1 MKQLII
7 SLLLVSALSSSLLGQ
22 SRNFKWVVSTANG
35 SDLYGQSWATRT
47 DFPKD
52 FIKEQWN
59 NGKQITSLDYGGGL
73 WAVVLSKGADYRQQT
88 WATRQAFPTDLIQQ
102 KWEEGYRISSAAYGQ
117 KAWAFVFSKTED
129 LGVQK
134 YALSRSFPGD
144 FIEDNWEKGYT
155 VSQVV
160 FGEGQWL
167 VIMSLGKNQLQSY
180 IKSRIFPEEWI
191 QEKFQAD
198 YEISQT
204 AFGDGYWT
212 VIATQDKI
220 YNNSLH
226 INGAFPKNEIALA
239 WAEEKVIT
247 NFSFGLKGGENT
259 LVQISPEASPVLV
272 SSSERPTNTLPTLHL
287 ICAMDTKDR
296 LLGLGA
302 RHALQAIQE
311 QFSAAA
317 KTTGLQIHPIEVSN
331 EQFTREELKKNLDKL
346 QVGPQDV
353 IVFYYFGH
361 GFRYSDNNS
370 RFPICFVGKNGVDH
384 PRDAALPLTDIYQQ
398 LTTKGARLTLVFAEC
413 CNNEIGVPAPV
424 DSYIASTPMSVNFAS
439 KDRYKELFL
448 KQSGSILLASSDEDQ
463 ASWATSTGGYF
474 LDSFLDAFQYHVSNQ
489 NQMPPSWDTL
499 LKDTQGRVKKLAKAK
514 DRVQEPIFS
523 IQLN

>member
-1 MKQLII
+1 MKHLII
-7 SLLLVSALSSSLLGQ
+7 SLLLVSALSSTLIGQ

-35 SDLYGQSWATRT
+35 SELYGQSWATRT

-59 NGKQITSLDYGGGL
+59 NGKQITSLNFGGGL
-73 WAVVLSKGADYRQQT
+73 WAVVFSKGADYKQQT
-88 WATRQAFPTDLIQQ
+88 WATRQAFPTDLIQE
-102 KWEEGYRISSAAYGQ
+102 KWDEGFRISSAAYGQ
-117 KAWAFVFSKTED
+117 KAWAFVFSKTES
-129 LGVQK
+129 LGIQK
-134 YALSRSFPGD
+134 YVLSRTFPGD
-144 FIEDNWEKGYT
+144 FIEENWDKGYS

-160 FGEGQWL
+160 FGDGQWL
-167 VIMSLGKNQLQSY
+167 VIMSLGNDRRQSY
-180 IKSRIFPEEWI
+180 IKSRTFPEEWI
-191 QEKFQAD
+191 KEKMQAD
-198 YEISQT
+198 YEVTQT
-204 AFGDGYWT
+204 AFGNGYWT
-212 VIATQDKI
+212 VVASQEVI

-226 INGAFPKNEIALA
+226 INSTFPKNEIALA

-247 NFSFGLKGGENT
+247 NISFGLKGGENSIVHIT
-259 LVQISPEASPVLV
+259 PESSPVLV
-272 SSSERPTNTLPTLHL
+272 STNGQATNYTPTLHL
-287 ICAMDTKDR
+287 VCAMDTKDR

-331 EQFTREELKKNLDKL
+331 DNFTRNQLERSLEQL
-346 QVGPQDV
+346 QAGPNDV

-361 GFRYSDNNS
+361 GFRYTDNNS

-384 PRDAALPLTDIYQQ
+384 PRQAALPLTDIYQQ
-398 LTTKGARLTLVFAEC
+398 LTAKGARLTLVFAEC

-424 DSYIASTPMSVNFAS
+424 DGYIASRPMSVNFAS
-439 KDRYKELFL
+439 KDRYKQLFL

-474 LDSFLDAFQYHVSNQ
+474 LDSFLDAFQYHVSEQ
-489 NQMPPSWDTL
+489 NNMPPSWNTL
-499 LKDTQGRVKKLAKAK
+499 LNDTQNRVKKLAKAK
-514 DRVQEPIFS
+514 ERIQEPIFS